1 MRPVRLTSEARAGMA
16 ARAEAD
22 YPEETCGFVFRSGTT
37 LEVVPMEN
45 VQNRLHAEDP
55 GANPRDA
62 RTAYCFDTAQML
74 RVLAE
79 KEKAGA
85 VLHAIYHSH
94 PDHASYFSE
103 TDSEA
108 AAPLGEP
115 SYPGAAHLV
124 FSVKAGKAV
133 DLKAFDWSAKEGRFI
148 EVPIEE
154 DR

>member
-1 MRPVRLTSEARAGMA
+1 MKPVRLTSEARARMT

-22 YPEETCGFVFRSGTT
+22 YPEETCGFVFRSGTG

-45 VQNRLHAEDP
+45 IQNRLHSEDP
-55 GANPRDA
+55 GSHPRTA
-62 RTAYCFDTAQML
+62 KTAYCFDTGEML
-74 RVLAE
+74 RVLTE
-79 KEKAGA
+79 HEKAGA

-124 FSVKAGKAV
+124 FSVLDGRAV
-133 DLKAFDWSAKEGRFI
+133 DLKAFDWSPEDGKFV

-154 DR
+154 G